1 MKKALMPSLQ
11 MADQSVL
18 TLANTVVAAL
28 TGNAYFTTPSPTL
41 ASVET
46 AISGY
51 SASLSKSKYGS
62 REDKAQKN
70 ADKATLLGLLRD
82 LCIYVNM
89 IAKGDAVVL
98 STCGYPLS
106 KDAQPSVLGTP
117 DAKVENGASGELIS
131 STPAVDGAV
140 SYKHQYTTDPASALW
155 PEVTTTRATCKIDGL
170 EPGKLY
176 SLRIVAIGTNDQV
189 TMSDVVTK
197 MVA

>member
-11 MADQSVL
+11 MADQPVL
-18 TLANTVVAAL
+18 AMGNTVVAAL

-41 ASVET
+41 ATVET
-46 AISGY
+46 AIGGY
-51 SASLSKSKYGS
+51 SASLAKAKYGS

-70 ADKATLLGLLRD
+70 ADKQTLLGLLRD
-82 LCIYVNM
+82 LGTYVNM

-98 STCGYPLS
+98 STCGYQLS
-106 KDAQPSVLGTP
+106 KDPQPVVLGTP
-117 DAKVENGASGELIS
+117 DAKVENGVSGELIS

-140 SYKHQYTTDPASALW
+140 SYTHQYTADPVAGSW
-155 PEVTTTRATCKIDGL
+155 SEISTSRATCKIDGL
-170 EPGKLY
+170 EPGKVY